1 MEFLIIL
8 TILTVGILNVGCFL
22 IGVKVGQKVV
32 KGEEIELPSFNPM
45 KAYRETQERRQAE
58 KTAARV
64 DTILQNIDNYD
75 GTSAGQK
82 DVM

>member
-1 MEFLIIL
+1 MEILIIL
-8 TILTVGILNVGCFL
+8 TVSILNVGCFL

-32 KGEEIELPSFNPM
+32 KGEEIELPTLNPM

-64 DTILQNIDNYD
+64 DAILQNIDNYD
-75 GTSAGQK
+75 GTGMNQK
-82 DVM
+82 DVF